1 MPELAQ
7 FAYWFGGDKML
18 TLRES
23 AEALP
28 VRDEQRLTERGD
40 LLVGDDGS
48 SSPARAIVR
57 LLRGGTH
64 VELEGSG
71 ISLEELVEIAATLV
85 PLARQ

>member
-7 FAYWFGGDKML
+7 FAYWFGGGKML

-40 LLVGDDGS
+40 LLVGINGV
-48 SSPARAIVR
+48 SSPARPIVR
-57 LLRGGTH
+57 LRRGGTH
-64 VELEGSG
+64 VELEGSD
-71 ISLEELVEIAATLV
+71 ISLEELIQIAATLV
-85 PLARQ
+85 PLVPR